1 MSADESQTTADDS
14 QVSPEELRDKT
25 LNGVRWISAT
35 RLAFELVA
43 AAGAVVLAH
52 LIPPAEYGRYAIVLF
67 LPEIALSLVNEGLG
81 IPLVQRKTIT
91 GRHVEATTAL
101 GLAIG
106 AALTAITFFLAP
118 IVADPLFGK
127 NMSEL
132 FQLYS
137 PVFIVAGLL
146 IVPLAMLQR
155 RLDFNR
161 IGISEVVS
169 AAVTTAV
176 SVVLALLGLDAKA
189 YVLGGLAGLL
199 AWALMLMFTAGVSPV
214 PRVRTR
220 EMREIA
226 STGAPAA
233 GAGLAGIGSRN
244 ADYAI
249 LGSQLSAAQVGFYYR
264 AFTIGVEYERKLSG
278 IVTRIA
284 FPVYSRT
291 KDITQLRNVRRR
303 IVRMNSTIIFPLLA
317 FFMVVAPVIVPWLFG
332 ERWAPA
338 VVLAQILAVAGMATS
353 LKNTVDPL
361 ILATGRPRPL
371 LYFNI
376 CELAV
381 YVAMLLYAASTGD
394 LIIVCVAVSTF
405 RVVALIASYWVLL
418 GKVVGASLSE
428 LFFDAGAALAA
439 CLAFPAVALPIRLGV
454 DLPTLPLL
462 ALCAVASFPVYALAL
477 RIISPTAWADIML
490 VVGRMIPG
498 YGRLRGRMRAKLAIN
513 AAVAPASGRVD

>member
-1 MSADESQTTADDS
+1 MSADESQTEADDS
-14 QVSPEELRDKT
+14 QISAEELRDAT
-25 LNGVRWISAT
+25 LKGVRWISAT

-52 LIPPAEYGRYAIVLF
+52 LVPPAEYGRYAIVLF

-91 GRHVEATTAL
+91 GRHIETTMAL
-101 GLAIG
+101 GMAIG
-106 AALTAITFFLAP
+106 ALLTAITFFLAP
-118 IVADPLFGK
+118 VVADPLFGK

-146 IVPLAMLQR
+146 IVPLALLQR

-176 SVVLALLGLDAKA
+176 SVVLAVMGLDAKA

-199 AWALMLMFTAGVSPV
+199 AWALMLLVVARVSPL
-214 PRVRTR
+214 PRLRRR
-220 EMREIA
+220 EMREIVA
-226 STGAPAA
+226 TGAPAA

-249 LGSQLSAAQVGFYYR
+249 LGSQLSSAQVGFYYR

-291 KDITQLRNVRRR
+291 KDITQLRNLRRR
-303 IVRMNSTIIFPLLA
+303 IVRMNSTIIFPLLC

-332 ERWAPA
+332 ARWEPA

-376 CELAV
+376 CELTV
-381 YVAMLLYAASTGD
+381 YIAMLLFAASTGD
-394 LIIVCVAVSTF
+394 LVIVCCAVSAF

-418 GKVVGASLSE
+418 GQVVGASLSE

-439 CLAFPAVALPIRLGV
+439 CLAFPAVALPIRLGL
-454 DLPTLPLL
+454 DLPAAPLL
-462 ALCAVASFPVYALAL
+462 FVCAAASFPVYAFAL
-477 RIISPTAWADIML
+477 RIISPAAWADIML

-498 YGRLRGRMRAKLAIN
+498 YERLAGRWRAKLPIGD
-513 AAVAPASGRVD
+513 VAPASGGAD